1 MEKKQYDIP
10 EIDVLRVESDV
21 ITQPSYGETEERNFI
36 GLSEG
41 ELGG

>member
-10 EIDVLRVESDV
+10 EVDVLRVESDV

-36 GLSEG
+36 RLGVS
-41 ELGG
+41 ELGR